1 VGNVDLTVIN
11 PNIGANANASATTQ
25 FSYITTP
32 AAPTGLAA
40 TAGDGSVSVSFTAPS
55 NTGGAAVTDYEYQL
69 DGGNWVSAGT
79 TASPIVIT
87 GLTNGTSYS
96 IALRAVNAAGA
107 GTASAAIGFNTPSPA
122 SEFAANE
129 QEIRQVILDEAV
141 RSQQSALAA
150 NQRMSRDARD
160 RFVAQKSTGGESAH
174 TANVPVDID
183 GSLDVKSTT
192 ISSKGIFYGASAL
205 ANGTQR
211 LVFGDFDI
219 QHDSETGSSTATI
232 TGRMAWEQMTGEKT
246 LLGYFVGGELAR
258 SNIAGAFDGDQN
270 RIGVSAGGYAV
281 QEVALNTYV
290 DGFVTLG
297 AGRNNLD
304 MDNGGLALESDYTTQ
319 SITFG
324 TSMSG
329 VVEQPGYEIWP
340 ELSFSY
346 GRTWI
351 GDVGVTGRAYGLVNN
366 ALSLDAGSVT
376 LANVVLRPEFRMP
389 MDGRPSTQSLQ
400 VFSFAPRLS
409 CEQVKTSV
417 TEEYCGAGAELGFS
431 GSSVDGLSSVSAK
444 IMADRRGNR
453 TTSSLQ
459 LNLQHRF

>member
-1 VGNVDLTVIN
+1 MSYLNLADGGASLMKLLNSISLFLALTVAVFISGPAVASCNGANPPTITAIDPSFGSVLGGTIVTISGTSLGCVSVTFGGVAANAVTASGNTVTATSPAGTVGNVDLTVIN

-55 NTGGAAVTDYEYQL
+55 DTGGAAVTDYEYQL

-150 NQRMSRDARD
+150 NQRMSRDARE

-174 TANVPVDID
+174 TANVPVDIY

-192 ISSKGIFYGASAL
+192 ISCKGIFYGASAL

-211 LVFGDFDI
+211 LVFGDFDV
-219 QHDSETGSSTATI
+219 QHDGETGSSTAIRYVCNKNICRAFVELCAQMQGSALTI
-232 TGRMAWEQMTGEKT
+232 RRIVQM
-246 LLGYFVGGELAR
+246 
-258 SNIAGAFDGDQN
+258 S
-270 RIGVSAGGYAV
+270 
-281 QEVALNTYV
+281 
-290 DGFVTLG
+290 
-297 AGRNNLD
+297 
-304 MDNGGLALESDYTTQ
+304 GL
-319 SITFG
+319 TFG
-324 TSMSG
+324 
-329 VVEQPGYEIWP
+329 
-340 ELSFSY
+340 FS
-346 GRTWI
+346 R
-351 GDVGVTGRAYGLVNN
+351 
-366 ALSLDAGSVT
+366 
-376 LANVVLRPEFRMP
+376 
-389 MDGRPSTQSLQ
+389 
-400 VFSFAPRLS
+400 
-409 CEQVKTSV
+409 
-417 TEEYCGAGAELGFS
+417 
-431 GSSVDGLSSVSAK
+431 
-444 IMADRRGNR
+444 
-453 TTSSLQ
+453 
-459 LNLQHRF
+459 